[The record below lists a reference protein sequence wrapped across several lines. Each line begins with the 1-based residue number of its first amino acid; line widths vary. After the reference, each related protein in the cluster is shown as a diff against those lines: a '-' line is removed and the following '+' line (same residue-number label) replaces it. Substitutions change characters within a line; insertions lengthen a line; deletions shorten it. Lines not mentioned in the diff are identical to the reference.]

1 MDLTDSTSFIT
12 YWIYIQIII
21 NICFFIEL
29 LSDFM
34 MRGLFKSYSENFRM
48 WPETLCQFFNIV
60 AMDYFFD
67 FDGRSTKNYNIIVKL
82 LELAIFMRMLK
93 LLTLLYE
100 IKTMRII
107 IETMRNLVKP
117 LLNLMGVL
125 LTIYYFFALLGMLMF
140 GGMV

>member
-1 MDLTDSTSFIT
+1 
-12 YWIYIQIII
+12 
-21 NICFFIEL
+21 
-29 LSDFM
+29 
-34 MRGLFKSYSENFRM
+34 M

-140 GGMV
+140 GGMVQKNMKVIANDPSIPDSSHLDNVNDLFSDLKV